1 MARHKNITDTSQIR
15 SEAESIEK
23 VLEAMISAGSIV
35 PSEHGYV
42 FAYVTPLKI
51 EGPPLSEQVILDRR

>member
-42 FAYVTPLKI
+42 FQPVIPLKL
-51 EGPPLSEQVILDRR
+51 EGPPLSEQIIVERR